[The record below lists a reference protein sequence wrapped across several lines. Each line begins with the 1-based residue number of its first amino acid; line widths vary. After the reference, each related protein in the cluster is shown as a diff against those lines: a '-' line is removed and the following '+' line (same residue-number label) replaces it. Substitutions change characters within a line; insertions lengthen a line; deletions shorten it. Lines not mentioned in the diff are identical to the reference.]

1 MGTQMNGDLAFL
13 PATELASAIRNREV
27 SPVEAT
33 AAALERIERL
43 NPHYNAYLTVCHDE
57 ATAAAREAA
66 AAVAQGGELGPL
78 HGVPV
83 SVKDLIY
90 TKGVRSTGGSLIFED
105 FVPEVDAPLVRRLR
119 EAGAII
125 LGKTNTPEFGISAT
139 TENKLGPP
147 CRNPWDPAR
156 TSGGS
161 SGGAGVAAATGMGYL
176 HVGSDGGGSIRI
188 PSSLCGVF
196 GIKPTVGRI
205 PQYTREWGGYGSWP
219 TLSQAGPMART
230 VEDAALLLDVLAGPE
245 AGDPF
250 ALPAAG
256 SFAPRKAGK
265 LGLRVAWTADMGWA
279 AIDPEVRGL
288 CEAAARRFA
297 DLGCEVEEATPA
309 IEETTL
315 GATFL
320 TLAGPGD
327 TAAWGGL
334 LEQRDKLAPYT
345 IAMMEGSQRINAANY
360 VKAEKQRM
368 AMWRECDAFL
378 GKYDLLL
385 MPTLATTAFPIGQP
399 PSEIDGRA
407 VNPFSWTPF
416 TMLCNLTGQPAASL
430 PCGWTSGGLP
440 VGLHLIARAFRERT
454 ILEAALAY
462 QQAFPWQDRRS
473 PEPAAA
479 AK

>member
-1 MGTQMNGDLAFL
+1 MTDAAFAL
-13 PATELASAIRNREV
+13 QPATELAAAIRKREV
-27 SPVEAT
+27 SPVETT
-33 AAALERIERL
+33 AAALERIGAL
-43 NPHYNAYLTVCHDE
+43 NPHYNAYLTVCADE
-57 ATAAAREAA
+57 ATAAAKDAE
-66 AAVAQGGELGPL
+66 AAVARAGDLGAL

-83 SVKDLIY
+83 SVKDLMY

-105 FVPEVDAPLVRRLR
+105 FVPDRDAPLVRRLR
-119 EAGAII
+119 AAGAII

-161 SGGAGVAAATGMGYL
+161 SGGAGVAAATGMGSL
-176 HVGSDGGGSIRI
+176 HIGSDGGGSIRI

-245 AGDPF
+245 PGDPF
-250 ALPAAG
+250 ALPATD
-256 SFAPRKAGK
+256 SFAPRQTGR
-265 LGLRVAWTADMGWA
+265 LGLRVAWTPDMSWA
-279 AIDPEVRGL
+279 AIDPEVRGI

-297 DLGCEVEEATPA
+297 DLGCEVEEATPQ
-309 IEETTL
+309 IEEAAL

-320 TLAGPGD
+320 TIAGPGD
-327 TAAWGGL
+327 TAVWGEL
-334 LEQRDKLAPYT
+334 LDGNRDKLAPYT
-345 IAMMEGSQRINAANY
+345 INMMEGSQRITGANY
-360 VKAEKQRM
+360 VKAERQRM
-368 AMWRECDAFL
+368 AFWRECDAFL
-378 GKYDLLL
+378 ATYDLLL
-385 MPTLATTAFPIGQP
+385 MPTLATPAFPIGQP
-399 PSEIDGRA
+399 PDEIDGRA

-416 TMLCNLTGQPAASL
+416 TMLFNLTGQPAASL
-430 PCGWTSGGLP
+430 PAGWTAGGLP
-440 VGLHLIARAFRERT
+440 VGLHVIARAFRERT
-454 ILEAALAY
+454 IIDAAYAY
-462 QQAFPWQDRRS
+462 QQAFPWQDRRP